1 MVVNTTSVSEPT
13 TKSTYPIE
21 RPTASQMEHPSLS
34 RFKLQHIVMSCS
46 TIGTHTETISSC
58 APVDVRNSMLS
69 LLGRRN
75 LVGTGS
81 PSNFLGADHASTK
94 VPIEEIRNER
104 TST

>member
-1 MVVNTTSVSEPT
+1 
-13 TKSTYPIE
+13 
-21 RPTASQMEHPSLS
+21 
-34 RFKLQHIVMSCS
+34 
-46 TIGTHTETISSC
+46 
-58 APVDVRNSMLS
+58 MLS